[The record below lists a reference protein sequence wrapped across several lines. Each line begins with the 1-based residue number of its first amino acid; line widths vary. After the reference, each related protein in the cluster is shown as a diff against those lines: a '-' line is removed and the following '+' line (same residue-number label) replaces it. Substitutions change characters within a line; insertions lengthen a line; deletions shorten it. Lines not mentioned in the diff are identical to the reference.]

1 VIASVRGH
9 CLTITPESAVVEVG
23 GIGLLVICT
32 PAALGLMR
40 PGAEVTLATAL
51 VVREDAWTLYG
62 FADESERGLFDLLQ
76 TVNGIGPRI
85 AVAALGALGTA
96 GLNRAISASDA
107 TALTKV
113 PGVGRKGAER
123 IVLELRDKVAPGA
136 SDTAAPASGGGWQS
150 QVTEGLVSLGW
161 QPRDADR
168 AVSLVADDVAAESLD
183 TTNVSALL
191 RRALNRLDRA

>member
-1 VIASVRGH
+1 MIASVRGR
-9 CLTITPESAVVEVG
+9 CLTLTTESAVVEVG

-40 PGAEVTLATAL
+40 PGAEVSLATAL

-62 FADESERGLFDLLQ
+62 FADESERALFDLLQ

-123 IVLELRDKVAPGA
+123 IVLELHDKVAPASPGA
-136 SDTAAPASGGGWQS
+136 ATTAGGGGWQS
-150 QVTEGLVSLGW
+150 QVAEGLVSLGW

-168 AVSLVADDVAAESLD
+168 AVALVAEDVAAESLD
-183 TTNVSALL
+183 TTNISALL